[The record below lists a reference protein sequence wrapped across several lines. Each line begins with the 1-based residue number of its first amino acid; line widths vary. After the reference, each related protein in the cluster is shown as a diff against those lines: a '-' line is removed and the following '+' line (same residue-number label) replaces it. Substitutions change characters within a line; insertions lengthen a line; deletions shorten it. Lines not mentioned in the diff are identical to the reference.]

1 MSAAAEQE
9 RKIWRLTPKNAG
21 TPVYLEVGAKRVFAS
36 AADWPGW
43 TRSGK
48 DEKAALEALADAA
61 PRYAEAAKSARVSF
75 PSTEGDHFDVVERLP
90 GSATTDYGAPGAI
103 AKGDSRPLSRAEA
116 DRQCA
121 LLEGSWTILDRVVA
135 KAPAALRK
143 GPRGGGRDRDKIV
156 DHVLDAE
163 DAYAHKLGLRLARPD
178 RQDSAAVREFRA
190 AIVAAVRAGANASP
204 IDKNWPVRYA
214 VRRTAWHALDH
225 AWEIENRSV

>member
-1 MSAAAEQE
+1 MTTKGS
-9 RKIWRLTPKNAG
+9 R
-21 TPVYLEVGAKRVFAS
+21 TPVYLEVGAHRVFAS

-43 TRSGK
+43 CRSGK
-48 DEKAALEALADAA
+48 GETAALEALAAAA
-61 PRYAEAAKSARVSF
+61 PRFAAAAKAAHVLFPTSAANQ
-75 PSTEGDHFDVVERLP
+75 FDVVERLP

-103 AKGDSRPLSRAEA
+103 AKGDARPMSKAEA

-121 LLEGSWTILDRVVA
+121 LLDGAWTVLDRVVA
-135 KAPAALRK
+135 KAPAELRK

-178 RQDSAAVREFRA
+178 RQDAAAVRQFRA
-190 AIVAAVRAGANASP
+190 AILAAVRAGANSSHP
-204 IDKNWPVRYA
+204 LEKNWPVRYA

-225 AWEIENRSV
+225 AWEIENRSA